1 MFEGLLPIGTVVL
14 LKGSSKRVMIIGV
27 LQNQISGSEKLWD
40 YSGCVYP
47 EGFMGPDKTFLFD
60 SDQIEKIYSVGY
72 QDEEQFSFKT
82 QIDDLW
88 RQLKKSQM

>member
-27 LQNQISGSEKLWD
+27 LQNQIAG
-40 YSGCVYP
+40 
-47 EGFMGPDKTFLFD
+47 FD

>member
-27 LQNQISGSEKLWD
+27 LQNQISG
-40 YSGCVYP
+40 
-47 EGFMGPDKTFLFD
+47 FD

>member
-88 RQLKKSQM
+88 GQLKKSQM